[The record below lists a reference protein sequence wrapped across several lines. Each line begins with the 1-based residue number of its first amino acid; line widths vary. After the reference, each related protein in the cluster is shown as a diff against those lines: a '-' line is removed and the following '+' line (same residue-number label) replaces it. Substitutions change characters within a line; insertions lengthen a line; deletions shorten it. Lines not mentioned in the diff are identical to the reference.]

1 MHDRVLLGLALLL
14 SLVGLAGLAVLLR
27 AMPPPEVAI
36 LPAEEEAAVRIR
48 AQVVSVESRP
58 GFLRASVRPMSALSR
73 YLDTKTPLVKGDVYD
88 FEGRTDGRGAL
99 RVTRVQPIV
108 PQPDNE

>member
-27 AMPPPEVAI
+27 VMPPPEVAI

-48 AQVVSVESRP
+48 AQVVDVEPHP
-58 GFLRASVRPMSALSR
+58 GFLRARARPMTPLTL
-73 YLDTKTPLVKGDVYD
+73 YIDTKTPLVEGAVYE
-88 FEGRTDGRGAL
+88 FEGQTDGRGAL